1 MENKREAAVSFGGLA
16 TEVQESESYV
26 MDVSKLCVYRPES
39 EPKVLWRSTPSIY
52 ALSCGAESRAV
63 SRCTEQRPC

>member
-39 EPKVLWRSTPSIY
+39 EPKGVV
-52 ALSCGAESRAV
+52 EK
-63 SRCTEQRPC
+63 